1 MTRNRND
8 EQDHAL
14 VRQCLE
20 GSENAWKEFYC
31 RFVGLI
37 RSVITKRS
45 WFQAEDVEDLTQTT
59 FLNLTTAL
67 GHYDFEQSLARY
79 VCVIAERVAIDQ
91 YRKTSAA
98 KREAETETTEV
109 LEEMA
114 AMGLTQGNPNPHDH
128 QLETA
133 QLVQKLREALA
144 GLDPKCRQL
153 VELRYLQELSFA
165 EIGEKTHTTENTAT
179 VQTRRCLDKL
189 RTKLRG
195 THEKEPGTR

>member
-8 EQDHAL
+8 EQDHSL

-20 GSENAWKEFYC
+20 GSEDAWKEFYS

-37 RSVITKRS
+37 RSVISKRS
-45 WFQAEDVEDLTQTT
+45 WFLAEDVEDLTQTT

-67 GHYDFEQSLARY
+67 GNYDFQQSLARY
-79 VCVIAERVAIDQ
+79 ICVIAERVAIDH
-91 YRKTSAA
+91 YRKTIAA

-109 LEEMA
+109 LEHMA
-114 AMGLTQGNPNPHDH
+114 DMGMVGGNPNPHDH

-133 QLVQKLREALA
+133 QLVQQLREALA
-144 GLDPKCRQL
+144 GLDPKCRQII
-153 VELRYLQELSFA
+153 ELRYLQELSFA
-165 EIGEKTHTTENTAT
+165 EIGEKTQTTENTAT

-189 RTKLRG
+189 RTKLGYTIER
-195 THEKEPGTR
+195 EPGRR